1 MENKMFC
8 WQCQETA
15 GNKGCTQSGVCGKD
29 PKTAGVQDLLIYVT
43 KGISAVATG
52 LRAEGK
58 TVSKEINHLV
68 TQNLFTTITNANF
81 DRDDIAKR
89 VSMTL
94 EAKQRLLSHVSDVV
108 SLPEAALW
116 NGDEAQFDAKAFEVG
131 VLVEFGL
138 HCFGCPASQMETL
151 EQASEV
157 HGFDVAELL
166 EELNAR
172 VR

>member
-29 PKTAGVQDLLIYVT
+29 PKTAGIQDLLIYAT
-43 KGISAVATG
+43 KGISAVATR

-58 TVSKEINHLV
+58 PVNKEINHLV

-89 VSMTL
+89 VHDL
-94 EAKQRLLSHVSDVV
+94 
-108 SLPEAALW
+108 
-116 NGDEAQFDAKAFEVG
+116 
-131 VLVEFGL
+131 
-138 HCFGCPASQMETL
+138 
-151 EQASEV
+151 
-157 HGFDVAELL
+157 
-166 EELNAR
+166 AR
-172 VR
+172 VHRELFLDRDDDTVMEHALKRHIDIDNLGQHLL

>member
-1 MENKMFC
+1 MEDEPMENKMFC

-29 PKTAGVQDLLIYVT
+29 PKTAGIQDLLIYAT
-43 KGISAVATG
+43 KGISAVATR

-58 TVSKEINHLV
+58 PVSREINHLV

-108 SLPEAALW
+108 SLPEAAWW
-116 NGDEAQFDAKAFEVG
+116 NGDEA
-131 VLVEFGL
+131 
-138 HCFGCPASQMETL
+138 
-151 EQASEV
+151 
-157 HGFDVAELL
+157 
-166 EELNAR
+166 
-172 VR
+172 